1 VPIALTS
8 GSAPRTAQGTSF
20 IDPQSN
26 LRRCRPIRSCL
37 VPPDDIFSRGLA
49 QLVVVLPVTTKNRNI
64 PLRVAII
71 APEGGLKMKSY
82 VMPEMIR
89 SISISRL
96 TARLGKIT
104 ANTMAL
110 IEANVQVLL
119 GF

>member
-1 VPIALTS
+1 
-8 GSAPRTAQGTSF
+8 
-20 IDPQSN
+20 
-26 LRRCRPIRSCL
+26 
-37 VPPDDIFSRGLA
+37 
-49 QLVVVLPVTTKNRNI
+49 
-64 PLRVAII
+64 
-71 APEGGLKMKSY
+71 MKSY